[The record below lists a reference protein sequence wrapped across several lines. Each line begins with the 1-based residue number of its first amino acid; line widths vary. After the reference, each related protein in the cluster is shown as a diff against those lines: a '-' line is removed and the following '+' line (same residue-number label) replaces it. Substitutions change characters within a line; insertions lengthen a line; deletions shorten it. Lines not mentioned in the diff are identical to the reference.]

1 MKAVEYRLPK
11 EFDKSFIV
19 FNEQGTHFP
28 CPWHYHPEYEL
39 CLVNKSTG
47 RRMVGD
53 HIGYFD
59 EGDLVF
65 MGPGLPHVWIND
77 SPYVQ
82 GTAPHLASAT
92 VVHFV
97 EDFIGGQLFEI
108 PELTPLRKVL
118 DLSKRGLLLTGK
130 TKQELGVRMNEMAKE
145 NGLKRLSLLF
155 AIFDILAHTT
165 EYETLASPNYMQY
178 TKGQYSDRFSKITDY
193 ILQNFQRDITLSEV
207 ASEASMAVTTFCN
220 FFKEHYRMTFVEY
233 LNTIRIGHVCK
244 LLAESD
250 ENVVTIAYECGFN
263 NLANFNRQFK
273 RLKGMSPS
281 EYRKMLMHQAGDQMI
296 AS

>member
-19 FNEQGTHFP
+19 FTERGPFFP
-28 CPWHYHPEYEL
+28 CPWHYHPEYEFV
-39 CLVNKSTG
+39 LVNKSTG

-53 HIGYFD
+53 HIGHFN

-65 MGPGLPHVWIND
+65 MGPSLPHVWVND
-77 SPYVQ
+77 AAYLEGKAQQEADAV
-82 GTAPHLASAT
+82 

-97 EDFIGGQLFEI
+97 EDFLGEHFLSL
-108 PELTPLRKVL
+108 PELEPLKKIL
-118 DLSKRGLLLTGK
+118 DLSKRGLVITGK
-130 TKQELGVRMNEMAKE
+130 TKNEINSRMNGMIGES
-145 NGLKRLSLLF
+145 GLSRLSSLF
-155 AIFDILAHTT
+155 AMFDILAHST
-165 EYETLASPNYMQY
+165 EYELLASPTYMQHTQGY
-178 TKGQYSDRFSKITDY
+178 YSDRFSKITDY
-193 ILQNFQRDITLSEV
+193 ILRNYHRDITLNEV
-207 ASEASMAVTTFCN
+207 ASEASMAITTFCN

-244 LLAESD
+244 LLADSD
-250 ENVVTIAYECGFN
+250 DNVVTIAYECGFN

-281 EYRKMLMHQAGDQMI
+281 EYRKMLI
-296 AS
+296 PASA

>member
-39 CLVNKSTG
+39 CLVNRSTG

-53 HIGYFD
+53 HIDYFG

-77 SPYVQ
+77 ARYVE
-82 GTAPHLASAT
+82 GKAREEASAT
-92 VVHFV
+92 VVHFG
-97 EDFIGGQLFEI
+97 EDFIGEQFLQL
-108 PELTPLRKVL
+108 PELTPLRKIL
-118 DLSKRGLLLTGK
+118 DLSKRGLVIKGD
-130 TKQELGVRMNEMAKE
+130 TKKELSRMMNQMLEE

-155 AIFDILAHTT
+155 AMFDVLAQSTQ
-165 EYETLASPNYMQY
+165 YDTLASPNYMQY
-178 TKGQYSDRFSKITDY
+178 TKALYSDRFSKITDY
-193 ILQNFQRDITLSEV
+193 ILQNFHREITLGEV
-207 ASEASMAVTTFCN
+207 ASEASMAVTTFCS

-244 LLAESD
+244 LLAD
-250 ENVVTIAYECGFN
+250 TDDNVVTIAYECGFN

-281 EYRKMLMHQAGDQMI
+281 EYRKMLLLESVEEMI